1 MQKKTKAIVNQV
13 IEVVEPLLQDLGFE
27 LVDVENAVDQG
38 RWILRLYMD
47 REGGVTLD
55 DCARVSSELGD
66 LLDVKDLIEHEYILE
81 VSSPGLNRPLRKEK
95 DFSKVIGQRIKVKM
109 STFREGRQNYTG
121 CLLAFSEG
129 MLHLEVDG
137 KEMLLPWSEM
147 EKAHLIYE
155 FD

>member
-1 MQKKTKAIVNQV
+1 
-13 IEVVEPLLQDLGFE
+13 
-27 LVDVENAVDQG
+27 
-38 RWILRLYMD
+38 MD

-55 DCARVSSELGD
+55 DCARVSTELGD

-109 STFREGRQNYTG
+109 STTREGRQNYTG

-129 MLHLEVDG
+129 LLYLEVDG
-137 KEMLLPWSEM
+137 KEAILPWSEM

>member
-13 IEVVEPLLQDLGFE
+13 IELVEPVLADLGFE
-27 LVDVENAVDQG
+27 LVDAEHTVNQG

-55 DCARVSSELGD
+55 DCARVSNELGD

-95 DFSKVIGQRIKVKM
+95 DFSKVIGKKIKVKM

-121 CLLAFSEG
+121 CLKAFNEG
-129 MLHLEVDG
+129 MLHMDVDG
-137 KEMLLPWSEM
+137 KETILPWSEM

>member
-27 LVDVENAVDQG
+27 LVDVENAVNQG

-55 DCARVSSELGD
+55 DCARVSTELGD
-66 LLDVKDLIEHEYILE
+66 LLDVKNLIAHEYILE

-109 STFREGRQNYTG
+109 STTREGRQNYTG

-129 MLHLEVDG
+129 MLYLEVDG
-137 KEMLLPWSEM
+137 KEAILPWSEM

>member
-1 MQKKTKAIVNQV
+1 MNQV
-13 IEVVEPLLQDLGFE
+13 IELVEPVLADLGFE
-27 LVDVENAVDQG
+27 LVDAEQAVNQG
-38 RWILRLYMD
+38 RWILRLYID

-55 DCARVSSELGD
+55 DCARVSNELGD

-81 VSSPGLNRPLRKEK
+81 ISSPGLNRPLRKEK
-95 DFSKVIGQRIKVKM
+95 DFSKVIGKKIKVKM

-121 CLLAFSEG
+121 YLKAFNEG
-129 MLHLEVDG
+129 MMYMDVDG
-137 KEMLLPWSEM
+137 KETILPWSEM